1 MNDEIDPL
9 HDPNQLSSS
18 FCHIKAW
25 LCERRNNGRM
35 WLITVG
41 NASYEQQAEARALVA
56 VTIPDDPGK
65 NKHQMFID
73 LVQRKNRPSSS
84 VEVEL

>member
-1 MNDEIDPL
+1 
-9 HDPNQLSSS
+9 
-18 FCHIKAW
+18 
-25 LCERRNNGRM
+25 M

-41 NASYEQQAEARALVA
+41 NASYEQAEARALVA

-73 LVQRKNRPSSS
+73 LVQRKNRASSS

>member
-1 MNDEIDPL
+1 
-9 HDPNQLSSS
+9 
-18 FCHIKAW
+18 
-25 LCERRNNGRM
+25 M